1 MISTGCR
8 NPLYDGAPV
17 PTSPAPLNA
26 LSNQSIV
33 SATASSTKLTMPY
46 KHLHDWLAGPGLGAQ
61 IVVVDNP
68 PPVSVDHD
76 IVVRFSRRADQPP
89 YGLIEDEVS

>member
-33 SATASSTKLTMPY
+33 SAAASSTKLTMPLALHISQQARRELQLRDINIAIHPVDAL
-46 KHLHDWLAGPGLGAQ
+46 HLEHHVIGENISDGA
-61 IVVVDNP
+61 
-68 PPVSVDHD
+68 
-76 IVVRFSRRADQPP
+76 R
-89 YGLIEDEVS
+89 